1 MGIAE
6 TLFSQWILPG
16 KEESYCGAFFTNYP
30 LGNFCKDM
38 LWVEEEG
45 TAEVC

>member
-1 MGIAE
+1 MMGIAE

-16 KEESYCGAFFTNYP
+16 KEESYFTNNP